1 MEGLGAVRI
10 RSDIE
15 RKRLHH
21 LPASAR
27 SGSDVGAGLYTEATT
42 RATYAQLASLARVV
56 VETGISVVVDAAF
69 LNRWQRDLFRALA
82 RELGTPFLIVSCHT
96 PQAVLRER
104 VAMRERTAADA
115 SEATLAVL
123 DHQLRTAEPLKQR
136 RSKPLYASIR
146 WTRICT
152 TSWKGR
158 GSACEHRSQNKMPP
172 DRAGLN
178 EPAIPAFVGADRGS
192 VNPSPSGEGR
202 SPRIDTSAAHDS

>member
-21 LPASAR
+21 LPASVR
-27 SGSDVGAGLYTEATT
+27 SGSDVGAGLYTEASTQ
-42 RATYAQLASLARVV
+42 ATYAQLASLARLVADSGV
-56 VETGISVVVDAAF
+56 SVVVDGVF

-123 DHQLRTAEPLKQR
+123 DHQLRTAEPLTTEEVKAALRVNTLDEDLHDIVERARQR
-136 RSKPLYASIR
+136 L
-146 WTRICT
+146 
-152 TSWKGR
+152 
-158 GSACEHRSQNKMPP
+158 
-172 DRAGLN
+172 
-178 EPAIPAFVGADRGS
+178 
-192 VNPSPSGEGR
+192 
-202 SPRIDTSAAHDS
+202 